1 MIKSLFSGITALQ
14 ANTEAMGV
22 IGDNIANVSTSGFKG
37 SRMDF
42 ANLLSQSVGG
52 FTGQEVGSGVTVQKL
67 SRDWTQGSVQTAAS
81 VTDLAINGNGFFVV
95 KGTGDDAETYYTR
108 AGMFHFDKEGYLV
121 DNNGYRVQGFEGEDT
136 EGDLDDIKIDIE
148 DGEIP
153 GIEIDNSG
161 LITMFTADS
170 PEGEPAGRV
179 AVATFPC
186 NWGLAAMD
194 KNLYKQTNLSGEPI
208 TEGAAGT
215 KGKGLISSYSLEM
228 SNVDLAKEFG
238 KMITIQRSFQAAA
251 KVITASDEVLQH
263 LLSIKR

>member
-81 VTDLAINGNGFFVV
+81 VTDLAINGNGFFIVE
-95 KGTGDDAETYYTR
+95 GTGDEPETYYTR
-108 AGMFHFDKEGYLV
+108 AGMFHFDKDGYLV
-121 DNNGYRVQGFEGEDT
+121 DNNGYRVQGFADDT
-136 EGDLDDIKIDIE
+136 SSGTLQDIQITIT

-153 GIEIDNSG
+153 GIEIDSSG
-161 LITMFTADS
+161 LITIYTAAS
-170 PEGEPAGRV
+170 PDGEAAGRV

-194 KNLYKQTNLSGEPI
+194 KNLYRQTTLSGAPI
-208 TEGAAGT
+208 TDGAAGT
-215 KGKGLISSYSLEM
+215 TGKGLISSYSLEM